1 MLSIQT
7 LGIAILLHNQNLS
20 RKVDNSCRHSIPTA
34 VDSTKLRQ
42 IQVVISQNPPV
53 FWLQQ
58 PGCKSSACVQCLR
71 GASCN
76 NASNFQVNKNYERCW
91 KGKGTG
97 KPALV
102 IKIWNRAIEK
112 TCLKYEGTEKS
123 ALALAQLYQTKDS
136 DEGAAPHVCM
146 VTWAAY
152 ATGASGKALHDFYN
166 LYPPLVRSH
175 CKVYTLSTQT
185 GKRPVFMAIPKL
197 KKPITNKY
205 HTHMKYAILKLEFL
219 KSLL

>member
-112 TCLKYEGTEKS
+112 TCLKYDGTEKS
-123 ALALAQLYQTKDS
+123 ALALAQLYQTKDWWRCCTS
-136 DEGAAPHVCM
+136 CLHGYVGCLCHWSQWKSFAWFLQPVPSLSQ
-146 VTWAAY
+146 VTLQSIHA
-152 ATGASGKALHDFYN
+152 
-166 LYPPLVRSH
+166 
-175 CKVYTLSTQT
+175 VYTDWQEASLHGHTKIEEANYEQ
-185 GKRPVFMAIPKL
+185 IPYTCE
-197 KKPITNKY
+197 ICDT
-205 HTHMKYAILKLEFL
+205 
-219 KSLL
+219 